1 MPEFPKKLSQK
12 LEKRHE
18 DDAFRKL
25 SSPNALVDFSSNDYL
40 GLSRALLLK
49 SNTTKILESANF
61 NNSATGSRL
70 LTGNHSLYG
79 ELETFLNSFYGFES
93 SLVFNSGYD
102 ANIGFFSSV
111 PQRGDLIFYDELVH
125 ASIRDGIKMGN
136 AKAYKFKHNSF
147 DSLKNQIEQSQ
158 NQDFQEDIYV
168 VTESVFSMDGD
179 SPALME
185 LADFCK
191 QNKLYLIIDEAHAVG
206 VFDKGLVV
214 ENNLQEM
221 VFAQIITFGKALGC
235 HGAAILG
242 SKQLKDYLLNFARS
256 FIYTTAL
263 PPHTVASILAGHQ
276 SLNTEYGQSLIE
288 KLRMNISYF
297 KSMVQKMKI
306 GNLFL
311 PSDSAIQIA
320 MVEGNTN
327 VKGLSSKLRENGFDI
342 RAIVSPTVSKGN
354 ERLRICLHSFNRKED
369 IENILL
375 LIKENG

>member
-25 SSPNALVDFSSNDYL
+25 SSPNGLVDFSSNDYL
-40 GLSRALLLK
+40 GLSSAPQLK
-49 SNTTKILESANF
+49 RNTTKILESANF

-70 LTGNHSLYG
+70 LTGNHSLYE

-147 DSLKNQIEQSQ
+147 DSLRNQIEQSR

-179 SPALME
+179 SPALIE

-221 VFAQIITFGKALGC
+221 VFAKIITFGKALGC

-276 SLNTEYGQSLIE
+276 SLNTEYGQSLIG

-297 KSMVQKMKI
+297 KSMVQKMEI
-306 GNLFL
+306 GHLFL
-311 PSDSAIQIA
+311 HSDSAIQIA

-327 VKGLSSKLRENGFDI
+327 VKRLSRKLRENGFDI

>member
-25 SSPNALVDFSSNDYL
+25 SSPNGLVDFSSNDYL
-40 GLSRALLLK
+40 GLSSAPLLK
-49 SNTTKILESANF
+49 RNTTKILESANF

-70 LTGNHSLYG
+70 LTGNHSLYE

-147 DSLKNQIEQSQ
+147 DSLRNQIEQSR

-179 SPALME
+179 SPALIE

-221 VFAQIITFGKALGC
+221 VFAKIITFGKALGC

-276 SLNTEYGQSLIE
+276 SLNTEYGQSLIG

-297 KSMVQKMKI
+297 KSMVQKMEI
-306 GNLFL
+306 GHLFL
-311 PSDSAIQIA
+311 HSDSAIQIA

-327 VKGLSSKLRENGFDI
+327 VKRLSRKLRENGFDI

>member
-25 SSPNALVDFSSNDYL
+25 SSPNGLVDFSSNDYL
-40 GLSRALLLK
+40 GLSSAPLLK
-49 SNTTKILESANF
+49 RNTTKILESANF

-70 LTGNHSLYG
+70 LTGNHSLYE

-147 DSLKNQIEQSQ
+147 DSLRNLIEQSR

-179 SPALME
+179 SPALIE

-221 VFAQIITFGKALGC
+221 VFAKIITFGKALGC

-276 SLNTEYGQSLIE
+276 SLNTEYGQSLIG

-297 KSMVQKMKI
+297 KSTVQKMEI
-306 GNLFL
+306 GHLFL
-311 PSDSAIQIA
+311 HSDSAIQIA
-320 MVEGNTN
+320 IVEGNTN
-327 VKGLSSKLRENGFDI
+327 VKRLSRKLRENGFDI